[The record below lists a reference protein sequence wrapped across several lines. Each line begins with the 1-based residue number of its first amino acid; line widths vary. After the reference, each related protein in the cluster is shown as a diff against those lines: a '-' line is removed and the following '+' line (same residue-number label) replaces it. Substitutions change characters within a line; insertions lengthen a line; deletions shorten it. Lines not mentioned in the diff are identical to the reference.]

1 MTQAEQQTAAKR
13 FSEFWQGKGDEK
25 QETQRFWIELFQT
38 VLGVENPAQY
48 IEFEK
53 RVQLKHTS
61 FIDGYIPA
69 TKVLIEQKGS
79 KIDLHKSYEQSD
91 GSVLTP
97 YQQAKRYADEMPY
110 SLRPAWI
117 VVCNFREFLIYNM
130 ENPHA
135 EPTQILL
142 ENLAKDYYLLD
153 FISRHKTE
161 SLQRELELS
170 IEAGKIVGELYDE
183 LLKQYKKKDDF
194 ELKSLN
200 MLCVRL
206 VFCLYAE
213 DSGIFGK
220 RLMFHDFLASFNAEN
235 VREALINLFKVLDEK
250 EEERDPYMN
259 EKYAQF
265 PYVNGGLFKD
275 EKILIP
281 PFNDRIR
288 DFLLNKASAFDW
300 SEISPTIFGAVF
312 ESTLN
317 PDTRR
322 SGGMHYTSIENIH
335 KVIDPL
341 FMDALNAEFEEITGI
356 SVAQQKNA
364 VARPV
369 ETTRNGKT
377 PVVSM
382 NSTTDI
388 GHFDKLN
395 VRLSKKQ
402 KERLLAFQKKLGS
415 LTFLDPA
422 CGSGNFLTETYLSLR
437 RLENRVIALLNQGE
451 RVFGFDEFIQVKISQ
466 FYGIEI
472 NDFAV
477 TVAKT
482 ALWIAESQ
490 MISETEQI
498 VSQTIDFL
506 PLTTN
511 AFIVEGNA
519 LRMDWATLQPLD
531 GTVYEQP
538 FLFYDNAEFEQKNAV
553 IEPVEMTNSDKGGF
567 DELNHRKH
575 HYGYIMGNPPFVG
588 ARLMSAEQ
596 KAALL
601 DVFGKNW
608 KNAGNLDF
616 VSAWYMKAARLSAA
630 SLKNGTQT
638 KCALVSTNSVCQGES
653 VATLW
658 KPLFADGLQI
668 DFAWRTFR
676 WDSESTD
683 KAHVHCVIIGF
694 SHNVEKNSVV
704 QQKNAVI
711 EQKTAVIDPVVV
723 ERCRNIEM
731 TDSEKGGFD
740 RLNNR
745 MDSINHRRIYNPD
758 GSFTTARHINGYLL
772 DGDDIFVESRQHPL
786 CGVPEIGIGNQPID
800 GGNYLFTEEEMR
812 GFIKKEPESQKYFRK
827 WIGSDEFINR
837 YFRYCLYLGDCSP
850 AQIKKMPEAYRRVQA
865 VREFRLK
872 SSRAS
877 TKKLADNPTHFQTE
891 NMPKGNYILIPRVSS
906 EKRRYVPIGF
916 VTNDTLC
923 SDSVH
928 VLDCS
933 QIETESEKLYLFGVL
948 TSSVHMAWMRAVA
961 GRLKS
966 DYRYSKDI
974 VYNNFPFVTPEAVIE
989 PVEMTANKGP
999 NKGLKPLV
1007 EPLVAP
1013 LDSAH
1018 FHCTQEQAHKIERTA
1033 QAILDARA
1041 KYPDSSLAEL
1051 YDETLMP
1058 PDLRK
1063 AHQANDRA
1071 VMEAYGFAGTRGH
1084 APLSEA
1090 EIVAELFK
1098 MYEELVRE
1106 A

>member
-13 FSEFWQGKGDEK
+13 FSEYWHGKGDEK
-25 QETQRFWIELFQT
+25 QETQRFWIGLLQT

-69 TKVLIEQKGS
+69 TKVLIEQKGA
-79 KIDLHKSYEQSD
+79 KIDLHKAYEQSD

-235 VREALINLFKVLDEK
+235 VRTALIDLFRVLDTPS
-250 EEERDPYMN
+250 EEERDHLHLPSGTETRDPYLD
-259 EKYAQF
+259 EKFAQF
-265 PYVNGGLFKD
+265 PYVNGGLFRD

-288 DFLLNKASAFDW
+288 DFLLNKASSFDW

-317 PDTRR
+317 PETRR

-335 KVIDPL
+335 RVIDPL
-341 FMDALNAEFEEITGI
+341 FMDALWEEFAVILNPEGVKNPCRPVILNEREESIDVSAAPQHDTQRD
-356 SVAQQKNA
+356 SSAALRPQNDA
-364 VARPV
+364 VVRPV
-369 ETTRNGKT
+369 ETTRTGKT
-377 PVVSM
+377 SVVSRT
-382 NSTTDI
+382 STTA
-388 GHFDKLN
+388 LT
-395 VRLSKKQ
+395 KKQ

-437 RLENRVIALLNQGE
+437 RLENRVISLLNSGE
-451 RVFGFDEFIQVKISQ
+451 KVLGFDEFICVKISQ

-519 LRMDWATLQPLD
+519 LRMDWATLTSEESMGLSPLSAADTLFAAFTTQVD
-531 GTVYEQP
+531 GT
-538 FLFYDNAEFEQKNAV
+538 A
-553 IEPVEMTNSDKGGF
+553 
-567 DELNHRKH
+567 H
-575 HYGYIMGNPPFVG
+575 HYDYIMGNPPFVG
-588 ARLMSAEQ
+588 ASMMTAEQ
-596 KAALL
+596 KNEA
-601 DVFGKNW
+601 VEIFGKIKLSNSIDYV
-608 KNAGNLDF
+608 G
-616 VSAWYMKAARLSAA
+616 AWYFKACELV
-630 SLKNGTQT
+630 KGTNT
-638 KCALVSTNSVCQGES
+638 KCAFVSTNSITQGEQ
-653 VATLW
+653 VAPLW
-658 KPLFADGLQI
+658 KTLYERYNVNINFAY
-668 DFAWRTFR
+668 RTFR
-676 WDSESTD
+676 WDSESSE

-694 SHNVEKNSVV
+694 SACNDELVLASPKIIFDEAGTAHEAKNI
-704 QQKNAVI
+704 NAYL
-711 EQKTAVIDPVVV
+711 IDAP
-723 ERCRNIEM
+723 M
-731 TDSEKGGFD
+731 
-740 RLNNR
+740 
-745 MDSINHRRIYNPD
+745 
-758 GSFTTARHINGYLL
+758 
-772 DGDDIFVESRQHPL
+772 IFVESTAKPICDVQPMYL
-786 CGVPEIGIGNQPID
+786 GNKPAD
-800 GGNYLFTEEEMR
+800 GGNLILSSDEVVEILKTEPELKQYIKRYVGADDYINNKLRYCFWLKNVPPSALRKSKELKQRIEKVREMR
-812 GFIKKEPESQKYFRK
+812 
-827 WIGSDEFINR
+827 
-837 YFRYCLYLGDCSP
+837 L
-850 AQIKKMPEAYRRVQA
+850 
-865 VREFRLK
+865 
-872 SSRAS
+872 AS
-877 TKKLADNPTHFQTE
+877 TAKPTRQMADQPHLFFFISQPET
-891 NMPKGNYILIPRVSS
+891 NYLLIPSTSS
-906 EKRRYVPIGF
+906 FRRRYIPVGF
-916 VTNDTLC
+916 MSPDVIASNAATIIPNATLY
-923 SDSVH
+923 D
-928 VLDCS
+928 
-933 QIETESEKLYLFGVL
+933 FGII
-948 TSSVHMAWMRAVA
+948 TSNVHMAWMRVVC

-966 DYRYSKDI
+966 DYRYSNSI
-974 VYNNFPFVTPEAVIE
+974 VYNTFPWPKST
-989 PVEMTANKGP
+989 
-999 NKGLKPLV
+999 
-1007 EPLVAP
+1007 
-1013 LDSAH
+1013 D
-1018 FHCTQEQAHKIERTA
+1018 EQKAKIEQTGKM
-1033 QAILDARA
+1033 ILDTRT
-1041 KYPDSSLAEL
+1041 KYPDESLADL
-1051 YDETLMP
+1051 YDETFMP
-1058 PDLRK
+1058 LELRR

-1071 VMEAYGFAGTRGH
+1071 VMEAYGFGAKMT
-1084 APLSEA
+1084 EA
-1090 EIVAELFK
+1090 EIVGELFK
-1098 MYEELVRE
+1098 MYEKL
-1106 A
+1106 AK

>member
-1 MTQAEQQTAAKR
+1 MTQSEQTKSAKQFAEY
-13 FSEFWQGKGDEK
+13 WQDKGDEK
-25 QETQRFWIELFQT
+25 QDTQKFWIDLLRS
-38 VLGVENPAQY
+38 VLGLPDAERY

-53 RVQLKHTS
+53 RVELKHTS
-61 FIDGYIPA
+61 FIDVYISE
-69 TKVLIEQKGS
+69 TKVLIEQKGA

-91 GSVLTP
+91 GNVLTP
-97 YQQAKRYADEMPY
+97 FEQAKRYADEMPY

-117 VVCNFREFLIYNM
+117 IVCNFTEFLIYNM
-130 ENPHA
+130 ETPHA
-135 EPTQILL
+135 EPVQIFLKDF
-142 ENLAKDYYLLD
+142 AKDAYLLN
-153 FISRHKTE
+153 FLVLPKTDA
-161 SLQRELELS
+161 LQRELEIS

-235 VREALINLFKVLDEK
+235 LRMALIELFKILDTPS
-250 EEERDPYMN
+250 EEERDRLNLPFGTETRDPYLD
-259 EKYAQF
+259 EKFAQF
-265 PYVNGGLFKD
+265 PYVNGGLFRD

-281 PFNDRIR
+281 PFNDAIR
-288 DFLLNKASAFDW
+288 DFLLNKASSFDW

-317 PDTRR
+317 PETRR

-341 FMDALNAEFEEITGI
+341 FMDSLNAEFEEITGI

-364 VARPV
+364 VVERV

-382 NSTTDI
+382 NSTTA
-388 GHFDKLN
+388 LT
-395 VRLSKKQ
+395 KKQ

-437 RLENRVIALLNQGE
+437 RLENRIISLLNSGE
-451 RVFGFDEFIQVKISQ
+451 KVLGFDEFIQVKINQ

-519 LRMDWATLQPLD
+519 LRMDWSTLQPLD

-553 IEPVEMTNSDKGGF
+553 IEPVVVERCRNIEMTNSDNGGF

-575 HYGYIMGNPPFVG
+575 HYDYIMGNPPFVG
-588 ARLMSAEQ
+588 ARLMNAEQ
-596 KAALL
+596 KSALL
-601 DVFGKNW
+601 DVFGSKW

-616 VSAWYMKAARLSAA
+616 VSAWYKKASDLIRGEAA
-630 SLKNGTQT
+630 SSRPSKT

-653 VATLW
+653 VSTLW

-676 WDSESTD
+676 WDSESYE
-683 KAHVHCVIIGF
+683 KAHVHCVIVGF
-694 SHNVEKNSVV
+694 SASAVV
-704 QQKNAVI
+704 
-711 EQKTAVIDPVVV
+711 EQKTAVARPD
-723 ERCRNIEM
+723 ETTSKQN
-731 TDSEKGGFD
+731 SANGGFD
-740 RLNNR
+740 TRSALL
-745 MDSINHRRIYNPD
+745 NHRRIFNPD
-758 GSFTTARHINGYLL
+758 GSFTTARHINAYLL
-772 DGDDIFVESRQHPL
+772 DSPDVFVESRQHPL
-786 CGVPEIGIGNQPID
+786 CDVPEIGIGNQPID
-800 GGNYLFTEEEMR
+800 GGNYLFTEDEMR
-812 GFIKKEPESQKYFRK
+812 AFIKKEPESEKYFHP
-827 WIGSDEFINR
+827 WLGSDEFING
-837 YFRYCLYLGDCSP
+837 YCRYCLYLGDVPP
-850 AQIKKMPEAYRRVQA
+850 AELLGLPECLKRVQA
-865 VREFRLK
+865 VRDFRLK

-877 TKKLADNPTHFQTE
+877 TKKLADKPTHFQTE
-891 NMPKGNYILIPRVSS
+891 NMPKGNYIIIPEVSS
-906 EKRRYVPIGF
+906 EKRAYIPMGF
-916 VTNDTLC
+916 LTPDILC
-923 SDSVH
+923 SNLVKIIPDA
-928 VLDCS
+928 
-933 QIETESEKLYLFGVL
+933 TLYHFGIL
-948 TSSVHMAWMRAVA
+948 TSIVHNAWTRAVC
-961 GRLKS
+961 GRLETR
-966 DYRYSKDI
+966 YRYSKDI
-974 VYNNFPFVTPEAVIE
+974 VYNNFPFVTPEKEGHTDLLTPNGVRPKEVRNVSSEQIRVINF
-989 PVEMTANKGP
+989 P
-999 NKGLKPLV
+999 
-1007 EPLVAP
+1007 
-1013 LDSAH
+1013 
-1018 FHCTQEQAHKIERTA
+1018 HCTQEQAAKIEETA

-1041 KYPDSSLAEL
+1041 KYPDCTLAQLYGENSFLFPEL
-1051 YDETLMP
+1051 V
-1058 PDLRK
+1058 K

-1071 VMEAYGFAGTRGH
+1071 VMEAYGFAGNKGLK
-1084 APLSEA
+1084 PLDEA
-1090 EIVAELFK
+1090 EIVGELFK
-1098 MYEELVRE
+1098 LYASLAQAKV
-1106 A
+1106 

>member
-13 FSEFWQGKGDEK
+13 FSEYWQGKGDEK
-25 QETQRFWIELFQT
+25 QETQRFWIGLLGD
-38 VLGVENPAQY
+38 VLGIESPVSY

-53 RVQLKHTS
+53 RVELKHTS
-61 FIDGYIPA
+61 FIDAYIPA
-69 TKVLIEQKGS
+69 TKVLIEQKGA
-79 KIDLHKSYEQSD
+79 KIDLHKAYEQSD

-235 VREALINLFKVLDEK
+235 VRGALIELFKILDQK
-250 EEERDPYMN
+250 PEERDPYLD

-288 DFLLNKASAFDW
+288 DFLLNKATSFDW

-317 PDTRR
+317 PETRR

-335 KVIDPL
+335 RVIDPL
-341 FMDALNAEFEEITGI
+341 FMDSLNAEFEEITGI

-364 VARPV
+364 VVEPV
-369 ETTRNGKT
+369 E
-377 PVVSM
+377 
-382 NSTTDI
+382 TTDI

-437 RLENRVIALLNQGE
+437 RLENRVIALLNNGQAQWD
-451 RVFGFDEFIQVKISQ
+451 FGDPIHVKISQ

-519 LRMDWATLQPLD
+519 LRMDWSTLTPIERCFADAQHDGHSDQACHSDQTRHSEQACHSERSEESLLTAADTLFANFTTQVD
-531 GTVYEQP
+531 GTAHR
-538 FLFYDNAEFEQKNAV
+538 YDF
-553 IEPVEMTNSDKGGF
+553 
-567 DELNHRKH
+567 
-575 HYGYIMGNPPFVG
+575 IMGNPPFVG
-588 ARLMSAEQ
+588 KKEQ
-596 KAALL
+596 ERSQKEAIEMLYTNQNGKVYKKA
-601 DVFGKNW
+601 GKIDYV
-608 KNAGNLDF
+608 AG
-616 VSAWYMKAARLSAA
+616 WYMKAAKLIQ
-630 SLKNGTQT
+630 GTST
-638 KCALVSTNSVCQGES
+638 EVCFVSTNSITQGEQ
-653 VATLW
+653 VEFIWET
-658 KPLFADGLQI
+658 LFAWYPI
-668 DFAWRTFR
+668 SINFAYRTFK
-676 WDSESTD
+676 WDSESSE
-683 KAHVHCVIIGF
+683 KAHVHCVIISF
-694 SHNVEKNSVV
+694 SAKDSPRTEKIIISEDGQKKSVSKISPYLIDADTVFIKSRSEPVCNVSKMTYGNVAGSKRFVFDEDEK
-704 QQKNAVI
+704 QI
-711 EQKTAVIDPVVV
+711 
-723 ERCRNIEM
+723 
-731 TDSEKGGFD
+731 
-740 RLNNR
+740 
-745 MDSINHRRIYNPD
+745 
-758 GSFTTARHINGYLL
+758 LL
-772 DGDDIFVESRQHPL
+772 
-786 CGVPEIGIGNQPID
+786 
-800 GGNYLFTEEEMR
+800 
-812 GFIKKEPESQKYFRK
+812 KKEPSLERFIHQ
-827 WIGSDEFINR
+827 IVGANEIINR
-837 YFRYCLYLGDCSP
+837 KVRYCFWLKNASP
-850 AQIKKMPEAYRRVQA
+850 KDIRESKILKQLVADVQEERLNSTAEATRKKADVPHLFFFVSQPDTNMLA
-865 VREFRLK
+865 V
-872 SSRAS
+872 
-877 TKKLADNPTHFQTE
+877 
-891 NMPKGNYILIPRVSS
+891 PKVSS
-906 EKRRYVPIGF
+906 ERRKYIPIDF
-916 VTNDTLC
+916 
-923 SDSVH
+923 
-928 VLDCS
+928 
-933 QIETESEKLYLFGVL
+933 L
-948 TSSVHMAWMRAVA
+948 TSDIIVNGSALIIPNASLYDFGIIISNVHNTWMRAVA
-961 GRLKS
+961 GRMKS
-966 DYRYSKDI
+966 DYQYSKDV
-974 VYNNFPFVTPEAVIE
+974 VYNNFPWCE
-989 PVEMTANKGP
+989 PS
-999 NKGLKPLV
+999 
-1007 EPLVAP
+1007 
-1013 LDSAH
+1013 D
-1018 FHCTQEQAHKIERTA
+1018 TQKTKIEQTA
-1033 QAILDARA
+1033 KSILDARE
-1041 KYPDSSLAEL
+1041 KFPESTLADL
-1051 YDETLMP
+1051 YDETTMP
-1058 PDLRK
+1058 LDLRK

-1071 VMEAYGFAGTRGH
+1071 VMEAYGFGAKMT
-1084 APLSEA
+1084 EA
-1090 EIVAELFK
+1090 EIVGELFK
-1098 MYEELVRE
+1098 MYERLSGQAR
-1106 A
+1106 

>member
-1 MTQAEQQTAAKR
+1 MTQSEQTQAAKQ
-13 FSEFWQGKGDEK
+13 FAEYWQDKGDEK
-25 QETQRFWIELFQT
+25 QETQRFWIELLQT

-53 RVQLKHTS
+53 RVELKHTS
-61 FIDGYIPA
+61 FIDAYIPE

-97 YQQAKRYADEMPY
+97 FEQAKRYADEMPL
-110 SLRPAWI
+110 SQKPAWI
-117 VVCNFREFLIYNM
+117 IVCNFKEFLIYNM
-130 ENPHA
+130 ETPHA
-135 EPTQILL
+135 EPVQIFL
-142 ENLAKDYYLLD
+142 KDFEKDAYLLN
-153 FISRHKTE
+153 FLVLPKTDA
-161 SLQRELELS
+161 LQRELELS

-235 VREALINLFKVLDEK
+235 VREALQNLFKVLDQK
-250 EEERDPYMN
+250 PEERDPYMS

-288 DFLLNKASAFDW
+288 DFLLNKASSFDW

-317 PDTRR
+317 PETRR

-341 FMDALNAEFEEITGI
+341 FMDELWEEFEEITGI
-356 SVAQQKNA
+356 SV
-364 VARPV
+364 VERV
-369 ETTRNGKT
+369 ETTRTGKT

-382 NSTTDI
+382 NSTTA
-388 GHFDKLN
+388 LT
-395 VRLSKKQ
+395 KKQ
-402 KERLLAFQKKLGS
+402 KERLLLFQKKLGS

-437 RLENRVIALLNQGE
+437 RLENRVISLLNSGE
-451 RVFGFDEFIQVKISQ
+451 KVLGFDEFIQVKISQ

-519 LRMDWATLQPLD
+519 LRMDWATLQEETPKQVRGDGHAELVSASQLDLFAGFYTHVD
-531 GTVYEQP
+531 GT
-538 FLFYDNAEFEQKNAV
+538 A
-553 IEPVEMTNSDKGGF
+553 
-567 DELNHRKH
+567 H
-575 HYGYIMGNPPFVG
+575 HYDYIMGNPPFVG
-588 ARLMSAEQ
+588 ARLMNTEQ
-596 KAALL
+596 KDALL
-601 DVFGKNW
+601 DVFGAKW

-616 VSAWYMKAARLSAA
+616 VSAWYMKAARLSA
-630 SLKNGTQT
+630 SDLIKGTQT

-658 KPLFADGLQI
+658 KPLFADGLQF

-676 WDSESTD
+676 WDSESTE

-694 SHNVEKNSVV
+694 SHNPR
-704 QQKNAVI
+704 Q
-711 EQKTAVIDPVVV
+711 
-723 ERCRNIEM
+723 
-731 TDSEKGGFD
+731 DSEQPRHSERACHSERSEESRDKKD
-740 RLNNR
+740 VSHTLNMTGKR
-745 MDSINHRRIYNPD
+745 DSSDIRPQNDTKTSLPQHEKRIYNPD
-758 GSFTTARHINGYLL
+758 GSFTAARHINAYLL

-786 CGVPEIGIGNQPID
+786 CDVPEIGIGNKPID

-850 AQIKKMPEAYRRVQA
+850 AQIKRMPEAYRRVQA
-865 VREFRLK
+865 VREFRLASK
-872 SSRAS
+872 SAPTRR
-877 TKKLADNPTHFQTE
+877 LADTPTRFHVE
-891 NMPKGNYILIPRVSS
+891 NFPKGNYILIPRVSS

-933 QIETESEKLYLFGVL
+933 QIGTESEKLYLFGVL
-948 TSSVHMAWMRAVA
+948 TSNVHMAWMRAVA
-961 GRLKS
+961 GRLETR
-966 DYRYSKDI
+966 YRYSKDI

-1071 VMEAYGFAGTRGH
+1071 VMAAYGFGAKL
-1084 APLSEA
+1084 AES
-1090 EIVAELFK
+1090 EIVSELFK
-1098 MYEELVRE
+1098 LYEELTGQQTR
-1106 A
+1106 

>member
-1 MTQAEQQTAAKR
+1 MTQAEQQTAAKQ
-13 FSEFWQGKGDEK
+13 FAEYWQDKGDEK
-25 QETQRFWIELFQT
+25 QETQRFWIELLQT

-53 RVQLKHTS
+53 SVQLKHTS

-69 TKVLIEQKGS
+69 TKVLIEQKGA
-79 KIDLHKSYEQSD
+79 KIDLHKAYEQSD

-235 VREALINLFKVLDEK
+235 VRTALIELFRVLDTPSEEEKDRLHLPAGTETRDPYLDEK
-250 EEERDPYMN
+250 F
-259 EKYAQF
+259 AQF

-281 PFNDRIR
+281 PFNDAIR
-288 DFLLNKASAFDW
+288 DFLLNKASSFDW

-341 FMDALNAEFEEITGI
+341 FMDALWEEFAAIVSDRPVIPVLDAGISAGKDYRVKPDNDKRAHDNDKRKPAQNSVIPVLDTGI
-356 SVAQQKNA
+356 SL
-364 VARPV
+364 
-369 ETTRNGKT
+369 T
-377 PVVSM
+377 
-382 NSTTDI
+382 
-388 GHFDKLN
+388 
-395 VRLSKKQ
+395 KKQ

-451 RVFGFDEFIQVKISQ
+451 RVFGFDEFICVKISQ

-519 LRMDWATLQPLD
+519 LRMDWATFAENAPEFWAIKAETTHIYQTDDLDSPLVVREPTEEEIKHFKD
-531 GTVYEQP
+531 LNVITKNVVYEIP
-538 FLFYDNAEFEQKNAV
+538 EAKEKSAPIEYDF
-553 IEPVEMTNSDKGGF
+553 
-567 DELNHRKH
+567 
-575 HYGYIMGNPPFVG
+575 IMGNPPFVG
-588 ARLMSAEQ
+588 YSFQSERQ
-596 KAALL
+596 KEDMLL
-601 DVFGKNW
+601 TFTDEGGKPY
-608 KNAGNLDF
+608 KGAGKIDY
-616 VSAWYMKAARLSAA
+616 VSAWYFKAARFIQG
-630 SLKNGTQT
+630 KKTR
-638 KCALVSTNSVCQGES
+638 CAFVSTNSVTQGEQVAS
-653 VATLW
+653 VW
-658 KPLFADGLQI
+658 KPILTIFKAHI

-676 WDSESTD
+676 WQNETAD
-683 KAHVHCVIIGF
+683 KAHMAAVHCVIVGF
-694 SHNVEKNSVV
+694 SHAE
-704 QQKNAVI
+704 
-711 EQKTAVIDPVVV
+711 
-723 ERCRNIEM
+723 
-731 TDSEKGGFD
+731 SEKQRIIFQSDGTQTVAK
-740 RLNNR
+740 N
-745 MDSINHRRIYNPD
+745 INP
-758 GSFTTARHINGYLL
+758 YLL
-772 DGDDIFVESRQHPL
+772 DAPNLFIESRSKPL
-786 CGVPEIGIGNQPID
+786 CAVPLMTTGNRPAD
-800 GGNYLFTEEEMR
+800 GGHLIIEADEYEE
-812 GFIKKEPESQKYFRK
+812 FIKKEPGAKKFIKRLL
-827 WIGSDEFINR
+827 GSEEFINGKK
-837 YFRYCLYLGDCSP
+837 RYCLWLVGANPSELLKLPLVMKRVEDCRKDRSASP
-850 AQIKKMPEAYRRVQA
+850 DAGRQ
-865 VREFRLK
+865 
-872 SSRAS
+872 
-877 TKKLADNPTHFQTE
+877 KLAQTPTLFREQLNPESFLLV
-891 NMPKGNYILIPRVSS
+891 PKVSS
-906 EKRRYVPIGF
+906 ERRKYVPIGF
-916 VTNDTLC
+916 FGG
-923 SDSVH
+923 
-928 VLDCS
+928 
-933 QIETESEKLYLFGVL
+933 ETISTDLNFIVPNAGLYEFGIL
-948 TSSVHMAWMRAVA
+948 TSNVHNAWMRSVC
-961 GRLKS
+961 GRMKS
-966 DYRYSKDI
+966 DYRYSVNL
-974 VYNNFPFVTPEAVIE
+974 VYNTFPWC
-989 PVEMTANKGP
+989 NP
-999 NKGLKPLV
+999 N
-1007 EPLVAP
+1007 
-1013 LDSAH
+1013 D
-1018 FHCTQEQAHKIERTA
+1018 EQKLKIEQTA
-1033 QAILDARA
+1033 QTILDARA
-1041 KYPDSSLAEL
+1041 KFPDCTLAQLYGENSYLFPEL
-1051 YDETLMP
+1051 V
-1058 PDLRK
+1058 K

-1098 MYEELVRE
+1098 MYEKLC
-1106 A
+1106 ANLTNLLP